1 MPGLA
6 HYQQLGFC
14 ANPKG
19 TVPLRN
25 FHRVL
30 ELAHPVAGRIC
41 SLTIILLKGI
51 SLRGLKLILCLN

>member
-1 MPGLA
+1 LA

-51 SLRGLKLILCLN
+51 IVTRENLPLCLF